1 MSSVAD
7 LGIFRHSVGFLLI
20 ELVPQWLVVVK
31 TGRLCFHLTHASLY
45 SSSEPSPID
54 MPAKQFYFI
63 TAGHMADI

>member
-31 TGRLCFHLTHASLY
+31 TGRLCFHLTHAVSLQLFRAF
-45 SSSEPSPID
+45 SHSHAS
-54 MPAKQFYFI
+54 
-63 TAGHMADI
+63 